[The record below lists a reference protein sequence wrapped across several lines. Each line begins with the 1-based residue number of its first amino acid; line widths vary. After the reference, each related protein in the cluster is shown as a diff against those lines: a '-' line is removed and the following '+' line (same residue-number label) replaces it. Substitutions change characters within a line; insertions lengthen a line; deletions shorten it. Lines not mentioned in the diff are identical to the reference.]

1 MIVRRLPRFA
11 PARRACAHRLIY
23 DAAVPRVTTDS
34 PAMKIGWTRLG
45 VVIVVLA
52 VGAAGWYWYGQR
64 NGSGEVK
71 YRLGKV
77 ERGPIQ
83 AVVVASGTLNA
94 VTTVQVGSQ
103 ISGQVK
109 EIFADFNTPVKQD
122 QIIARIDPATF
133 ELSVSRAR
141 ADLDAANSAVAVA
154 RSALAAQQ
162 AELGRVRVQL
172 ADALR
177 DLERKQSLV
186 AKNYLSP
193 AELDRARTLYDAT
206 REQQKAVEAQI
217 RVNLA
222 QVESAQAA
230 VKQRQALLQQ
240 AQVDLGRTVIRA
252 PVDGT
257 VILRNID
264 AGQTVAASLQAPVL
278 FTIAKDLRDMQVEA
292 AIDEADVGR
301 LRVGQAASFT
311 VDAFP
316 RRNFSGEIRQ
326 VRKSPQTVQN
336 VVSYVVVIS
345 AANPDLSLLPGMTA
359 NVRVVVDS
367 RDSVLKVAN
376 AALRFRPAGAAET
389 RPAAQA
395 APVQQAGGA
404 AAQQFRQRL
413 LEDLKP
419 DASQKAKLES
429 ILDDV
434 RQKMAQVRDLA
445 KEADRRKQLERIR
458 AESRARIADILNPEQ
473 KAVYERLLGE
483 LGGRASAAATGR
495 LWVPGDT
502 GQPKAVEVRT
512 GLSDGSSTELMSGP
526 LQEGDSVILGVL
538 DRTGEKKA
546 GGPPGPRLF

>member
-1 MIVRRLPRFA
+1 
-11 PARRACAHRLIY
+11 
-23 DAAVPRVTTDS
+23 
-34 PAMKIGWTRLG
+34 MKIGYLRVAAALLLLG
-45 VVIVVLA
+45 A
-52 VGAAGWYWYGQR
+52 SAAGWYWYSHRGA
-64 NGSGEVK
+64 SGEVK

-83 AVVVASGTLNA
+83 SVVVASGTLNA

-103 ISGQVK
+103 VSGQVK
-109 EIFADFNTPVKQD
+109 EIFADFNTAVKKD
-122 QIIARIDPATF
+122 QVIARIDPATF
-133 ELSVSRAR
+133 ELSVNRAR
-141 ADLDAANSAVAVA
+141 ADLDAASSAVAVA

-162 AELGRVRVQL
+162 AELGRIRVQL

-177 DLERKQSLV
+177 DLERKKTLV

-206 REQQKAVEAQI
+206 SEQQKAVEAQLQ
-217 RVNLA
+217 VNAA
-222 QVESAQAA
+222 QIESAQAS

-240 AQVDLGRTVIRA
+240 AAVDLERTVIRA

-301 LRVGQAASFT
+301 LRVGQSANFT

-345 AANPDLSLLPGMTA
+345 ASNSDLSLLPGMTA
-359 NVRVVVDS
+359 NVRVVVDN

-376 AALRFRPAGAAET
+376 AALRFRPSGTADA
-389 RPAAQA
+389 RPAAEA

-404 AAQQFRQRL
+404 AAQQFRLRL
-413 LEDLKP
+413 MEELKP
-419 DASQKAKLES
+419 DESQKAKLES
-429 ILDDV
+429 IFDDV
-434 RQKMAQVRDLA
+434 RQKMAQVRDIA
-445 KEADRRKQLERIR
+445 SEGERRKQVERIR
-458 AESRARIADILNPEQ
+458 AESRTRIAEILNPEQ
-473 KAVYERLLGE
+473 RTAYERLLVE
-483 LGGRASAAATGR
+483 LGGRGSAAATGR
-495 LWVPGDT
+495 IWVLDES

-512 GLSDGSSTELMSGP
+512 GLSDGSSTELVSGP
-526 LQEGDSVILGVL
+526 LKEGESVVLGAAEKA
-538 DRTGEKKA
+538 GEKKA
-546 GGPPGPRLF
+546 TGPAGPRLF